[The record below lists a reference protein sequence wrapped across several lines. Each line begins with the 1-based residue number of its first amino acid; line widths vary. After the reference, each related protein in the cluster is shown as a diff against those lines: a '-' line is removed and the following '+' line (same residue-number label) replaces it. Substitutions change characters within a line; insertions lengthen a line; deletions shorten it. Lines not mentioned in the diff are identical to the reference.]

1 MNLRKQRA
9 STTRAKPKGSAHD
22 EASREKVDPKSHAA
36 FSDRL
41 RIALNNAG
49 ASILSVAQSA
59 GVSDSTI
66 HLWLKGSEPSREK
79 LIALAGAT
87 RVSVEWLATGK
98 GEMQLDQAPG
108 YLAPTWPGERPPPLL
123 FDLNWWRKNIGAYGS
138 KPPEHEFAPHLFEV
152 PDDSMEPTVRK
163 GDLMLAADLDP
174 SFPSIADAP
183 DSGIYLVWFSDHEI
197 TDEERAR
204 LKAEL
209 RSGNFPKHTYPRR
222 IEWSARSFHI
232 KCDNRSYSDV
242 PVPVD
247 EKTNVFAWRVVWY
260 GRII

>member
-1 MNLRKQRA
+1 MIRKV
-9 STTRAKPKGSAHD
+9 TP
-22 EASREKVDPKSHAA
+22 PFPIA
-36 FSDRL
+36 FE
-41 RIALNNAG
+41 IALNNAG

-138 KPPEHEFAPHLFEV
+138 KPPEHEFPPHLFGV
-152 PDDSMEPTVRK
+152 PDDSMEPTLRK
-163 GDLMLAADLDP
+163 GDLVLAADLDP
-174 SFPSIADAP
+174 SVAEAP
-183 DSGIYLVWFSDHEI
+183 DSGIYLVWFSDREI
-197 TDEERAR
+197 IEEERAR
-204 LKAEL
+204 LKAQL
-209 RSGNFPKHTYPRR
+209 KSGSFPKNTYPRR
-222 IEWSARSFHI
+222 IEWSSMRSFHI
-232 KCDNRSYSDV
+232 KCDNPSYSDV
-242 PVPVD
+242 IEVD

-260 GRII
+260 SRII